1 MKKSFL
7 VLLLL
12 SGLIFS
18 GCAKQKSDN
27 LTLSETQDNSPTT
40 LQETTGDNAASDAST
55 DDDKASDAS
64 TETTTD
70 YSKYTGI
77 WTTDGISKDSLL
89 ETGGTELTITVTN
102 DNQIS
107 GSIFSQQGTSDR
119 TANVDFSGEI
129 KDNQLVYS
137 FTDDGWDGKGT
148 LHFDFKD
155 NEIDINVTDYIL
167 ADDNSTGWGINGS
180 YVLLPVAVD
189 DTKSYRDQCSFYPEI
204 TQYLE
209 SHGRTDTSNITDP
222 LFDTDTQYYT
232 AEDFSDAPES
242 VLRVAKN
249 EIYARHGYIFN
260 DSDMN
265 NYFRGMKWYT
275 PSVKPADF
283 SDSIFN
289 EYEKANLELLKSLQ

>member
-1 MKKSFL
+1 MDINTEYSNESFINNYIQRSKQNRQIHFGPITQN
-7 VLLLL
+7 VRNIIRTFVP
-12 SGLIFS
+12 SKRDENYLIF
-18 GCAKQKSDN
+18 
-27 LTLSETQDNSPTT
+27 
-40 LQETTGDNAASDAST
+40 
-55 DDDKASDAS
+55 
-64 TETTTD
+64 
-70 YSKYTGI
+70 I
-77 WTTDGISKDSLL
+77 WWH
-89 ETGGTELTITVTN
+89 
-102 DNQIS
+102 
-107 GSIFSQQGTSDR
+107 
-119 TANVDFSGEI
+119 
-129 KDNQLVYS
+129 Y
-137 FTDDGWDGKGT
+137 
-148 LHFDFKD
+148 FKD